1 MYTVCHKVGH
11 EPTGRKLS
19 DFIALCGSLVEKET
33 YLDNMYVVLYRL
45 IHILRKSYCF
55 LTLCVCVLIFFFFK
69 TLAVKSFRI
78 LLLVSLR
85 SHMSPVSLRQQC
97 NFLPQ
102 PSSQQS
108 NGKVSSPTTT
118 LSTLPL

>member
-55 LTLCVCVLIFFFFK
+55 LTLCVCVLIFFFFQN
-69 TLAVKSFRI
+69 A
-78 LLLVSLR
+78 R
-85 SHMSPVSLRQQC
+85 SKVFQ
-97 NFLPQ
+97 NFATGFIAFPHVT
-102 PSSQQS
+102 SE
-108 NGKVSSPTTT
+108 PTTT
-118 LSTLPL
+118 VQFPSTTQLATIQW